1 MTCVNSN
8 LTDIL
13 AILSLFETLNKCI
26 ATVMAVFTDW
36 KFWWERMTNEYVI
49 GYKHFNPGIN
59 YDLNPNFTVKV
70 HLGPVRC
77 ITIHNW

>member
-26 ATVMAVFTDW
+26 ATVMAVFTDL
-36 KFWWERMTNEYVI
+36 EILLGTYDEYVI